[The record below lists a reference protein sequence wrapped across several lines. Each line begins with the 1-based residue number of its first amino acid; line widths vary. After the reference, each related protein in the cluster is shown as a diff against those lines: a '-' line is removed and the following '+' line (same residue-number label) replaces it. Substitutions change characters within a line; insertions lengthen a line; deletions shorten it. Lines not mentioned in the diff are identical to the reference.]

1 MTLLA
6 SMVGSTWLGSP
17 WLRIQVAHS
26 SSSWVGLPFGR
37 VVVVLPLP
45 LPLLLDRLAT
55 CGEPEPPH
63 AANPIT
69 AAAAASTASPPD
81 RWYAFVMPRLPGS
94 CIAAVVRREELS
106 GHKKPG
112 PLTEIYGPRETMPP

>member
-94 CIAAVVRREELS
+94 FMALLYDGWDKAGIKNPALYQ
-106 GHKKPG
+106 K
-112 PLTEIYGPRETMPP
+112 